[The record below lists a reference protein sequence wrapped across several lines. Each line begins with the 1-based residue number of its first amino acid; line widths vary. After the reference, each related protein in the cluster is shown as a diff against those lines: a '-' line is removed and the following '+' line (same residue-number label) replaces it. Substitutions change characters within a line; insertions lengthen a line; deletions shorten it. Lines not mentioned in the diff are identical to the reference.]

1 MYLRTRFHPDTS
13 ALQRS
18 TVALRPVLH
27 TDHDAKRAKREYP
40 IGGPAKRAMDVA
52 IALVALALIGPFM
65 LVIAGLIRLS
75 MGGPV
80 IFAQRRVGVD
90 GSFFTCYKF
99 RTMVQDAEA
108 ALQRHLAGDMRAA
121 QEWRETRKLRHD
133 PRIGCIGNALRRSSL
148 DELPQLFNV
157 LRGDMSIVGPRPVVP
172 SEIGCY
178 GAHGRKCFQARPG
191 LTGIWQVSGRNSVSY
206 ARRVAL
212 DCYYVRNWSMWL
224 DLKILIKTIPA
235 VLNPRDTA

>member
-1 MYLRTRFHPDTS
+1 
-13 ALQRS
+13 
-18 TVALRPVLH
+18 
-27 TDHDAKRAKREYP
+27 
-40 IGGPAKRAMDVA
+40 MDVA
-52 IALVALALIGPFM
+52 IALVTLVLTGPFM

-108 ALQRHLAGDMRAA
+108 ALQRHLTGDMHAA

-133 PRIGCIGNALRRSSL
+133 PRISCIGKALRRSSF

-172 SEIGCY
+172 GEIGCY

-212 DCYYVRNWSMWL
+212 DRYYVRNWSMWL
-224 DLKILIKTIPA
+224 DLAILFKTIPA
-235 VLNPRDTA
+235 VLKPRDTA